1 MASSVKEM
9 DYAKFADYVIV
20 NDDFNYALDALKGI
34 IIFNHVMDSDLTCW
48 EKTNNLNK
56 PHCLKVLSDTIT
68 TLIKGRVMVKSQLK
82 TVSKIWIRI

>member
-34 IIFNHVMDSDLTCW
+34 IILT
-48 EKTNNLNK
+48 
-56 PHCLKVLSDTIT
+56 
-68 TLIKGRVMVKSQLK
+68 M
-82 TVSKIWIRI
+82 